1 MSENPI
7 INSHPD
13 SENNIERNFDALNQ
27 SSDFQQ
33 MEQSKLSLLK
43 PNFKRAKVAQLF
55 VWAVMA
61 IEILSVISS
70 YLQFRLLKDFE
81 NGEEVTELMIASN
94 DTREQ
99 WMGIS
104 YTVLFI
110 ISGFTFIMWF
120 RRAYYNLSI
129 RTTAVH
135 DHSWAAG
142 SWFVPFLNLIRP
154 YRIMMEL
161 SSKTSQLI
169 NLRTTQFT
177 HSNSTLIGMWW
188 TLWILG
194 NFGGNLLM
202 RETLSAETV
211 EELLQSTSVA
221 IGVSAFMIPVSIVT
235 VLMIQSY
242 AQKEELLTKLESTSN
257 PI

>member
-110 ISGFTFIMWF
+110 ISGFTFIEK
-120 RRAYYNLSI
+120 NK
-129 RTTAVH
+129 
-135 DHSWAAG
+135 
-142 SWFVPFLNLIRP
+142 N
-154 YRIMMEL
+154 
-161 SSKTSQLI
+161 
-169 NLRTTQFT
+169 
-177 HSNSTLIGMWW
+177 
-188 TLWILG
+188 
-194 NFGGNLLM
+194 
-202 RETLSAETV
+202 
-211 EELLQSTSVA
+211 
-221 IGVSAFMIPVSIVT
+221 
-235 VLMIQSY
+235 
-242 AQKEELLTKLESTSN
+242 
-257 PI
+257 